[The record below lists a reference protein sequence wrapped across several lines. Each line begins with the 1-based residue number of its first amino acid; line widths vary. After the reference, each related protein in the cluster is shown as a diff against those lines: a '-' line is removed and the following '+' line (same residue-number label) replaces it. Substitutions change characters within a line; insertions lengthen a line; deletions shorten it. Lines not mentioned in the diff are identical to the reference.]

1 MADKPKIEQKG
12 DETVIDFDD
21 SLPVAIAIR
30 TSSNAKT
37 GEKRMLITVR
47 AGAGA
52 ENITFNFGN
61 YGGIQT
67 MGGDPGSEP
76 PPPCP

>member
-1 MADKPKIEQKG
+1 VDEPKVRQEG
-12 DETVIDFDD
+12 DETIIDWDD

-30 TSSNAKT
+30 TASNPKT

-52 ENITFNFGN
+52 DKIQFNFGN
-61 YGGIQT
+61 YGPPIQT
-67 MGGDPGSEP
+67 MGGGDGDPP
-76 PPPCP
+76 TCP